1 MGANRDILAELR
13 HIRTDIEAI
22 CKHLELN
29 TQLVGWLAEQAFQE
43 QQGKIPP
50 LSLNHTK
57 NTNPTQS

>member
-13 HIRTDIEAI
+13 YIRTDIEAI

-43 QQGKIPP
+43 QQEQQPEQQQK
-50 LSLNHTK
+50 
-57 NTNPTQS
+57 